1 MDASWDV
8 CVCVRA
14 RYATRVTYAAEAG
27 AREGGEGR
35 RMSGC
40 AAAVSS
46 SGALRQVHDPLA
58 RRRKGDGGV
67 ALLGRPFAEAPRHG
81 SPRLG
86 VANSSGDRPRLL
98 QKRKCAAALWL
109 LPLLD
114 VITTRLPCD
123 APACRRHRMAAPT
136 RKTTRGP
143 ALCSFPCEVSLR

>member
-1 MDASWDV
+1 MDTSWDV
-8 CVCVRA
+8 RVRA
-14 RYATRVTYAAEAG
+14 RYATRVTYAAAAG
-27 AREGGEGR
+27 GREGGEGR

-58 RRRKGDGGV
+58 RRRKGDSGV
-67 ALLGRPFAEAPRHG
+67 ALLGRPFAEASRHG
-81 SPRLG
+81 SPRVG

-98 QKRKCAAALWL
+98 QKRKCAATLWP

-123 APACRRHRMAAPT
+123 APAGDTEWRPPT
-136 RKTTRGP
+136 RMTTRGR
-143 ALCSFPCEVSLR
+143 ALCSFPGEISLR